1 MKQTSRG
8 LAPSLNTGHS
18 TFTGARQRLAV
29 ALVAIVIAFAGA
41 QTARAQ
47 TLCYVKF
54 DISSGGT
61 VKIQREEQWL
71 EVTNGQ
77 TRPCLIPSVSNLI
90 ITPETGYVVSS
101 ITCDAP
107 DGLSIDLFQYDD
119 FHWSLNIHPY
129 EGSKTPT
136 ITVHIVFNKVGGADE
151 ASAVALT
158 ADDDFHLAG
167 GWYKVESDLA
177 LGHTVNLHGDTHIII
192 ASGATLTVSTSDE
205 YGISGSAL
213 TVSGEGTLNVSAN
226 QSAISVDNY
235 TQMGC
240 AVTLSGNN
248 FGLNAEN
255 NVSISGGSLTTSG
268 AYYGISTV
276 NEAITIS
283 GGTVSSSGDNT
294 GMYAARAM
302 NITGGTV
309 SASGDDYGIR
319 GYSVSITGGQVTVS
333 SGGIMSIFGDI
344 TLGWTS
350 ATDYITASGYVLQK
364 DGKHVKIADG
374 QTLYGGGFPSAY
386 YTGTVDD
393 PSALNGL
400 MLRPTAAVTESG
412 TNEYTIRYADGW
424 DAFCAALQDN
434 DTYNRFSG
442 KTVKLADDITVS
454 RMAGESQHEFCGT
467 FDGQGKT
474 LTVSYSGS
482 SYVAPFSYVDGATI
496 QNLVVEGT
504 ISSSGTRAAGVIGE
518 TGSPGTTGKSYI
530 TNCVSSVTISGDR
543 YTGGFSIG
551 GNVAIEGCVFNGKIN
566 ATSRSGGFIGH
577 SNSAQ
582 VIKNSLFAPKDGSSI
597 SGGTF
602 YYNGGGDVAPV
613 NSYYT
618 RALGTAQ
625 GKALHSVTAG
635 DDVTLALSGTA
646 TEYTVSGITA
656 YEGNQGIKYGTTY
669 YAGSG
674 DAVSLTLSNT
684 ATGAPEG
691 YKYGYTASAGTLIG
705 STLTMP
711 AEDVTI
717 SVNTAVLTAIPWDGD
732 GTEGSPYI
740 IKYAS
745 QLDLLAYRV
754 NGTHG
759 ETRRE
764 DGYEN
769 KFFQLAKDISYTHT
783 SDWDAFDSDE
793 SNFEAIGGYYDDD
806 DRSFSGHFDGNNKTI
821 SGIRIH
827 KDGIGNAN
835 MFQGIFGLTGSGA
848 DIHDLTLANARITG
862 YDYTGGIV
870 GYNDGATVTHC
881 HVAGD
886 VAVCA
891 VQSYA
896 HYHGGIAGNNDGTIE
911 QCTSAAN
918 LTIAGATS
926 AYYGGIAG
934 INYGT
939 LSDNLAI
946 GATVPAAAYNTY
958 GAITGSNGGTLQRN
972 YYANCKVANTENAT
986 GVGCGDISDG
996 NGGYI
1001 VADVNNDN
1009 NPDGAVS
1016 INTLALTANL
1026 APDGIYWTTY
1036 YNGALGFTIDDDE
1049 HACAYTATY
1058 SGSQLTLHKLG
1069 ELGKEIPAGTAVI
1082 IVADNDVVSMTA
1094 ATDLDDISISGTND
1108 LHGVDYDTPVADI
1121 RNDLGDGTF
1130 YVLGM
1135 TTVGDEQHFGFHRYT
1150 GEEMAA
1156 HKAFVHVA
1164 GSPEATARSLTMV
1177 FDEATGIQGLTP
1189 DAAPKAQAAEHWF
1202 TLDGRRL
1209 QAKPTA
1215 PGIYVNNG
1223 KKVVIK

>member
-1 MKQTSRG
+1 MNNIIQTIRHAARAATVLLIAL
-8 LAPSLNTGHS
+8 LAAQT
-18 TFTGARQRLAV
+18 
-29 ALVAIVIAFAGA
+29 AGA
-41 QTARAQ
+41 QGIIRQVSDASGLLAAFGNTNVSVVNVTNDITGVGDLPPLNRAL
-47 TLCYVKF
+47 TINLNGHT
-54 DISSGGT
+54 ISGNGLNFNVGPDCSLTINGGGGNIISGKADVPAIYNRGT
-61 VKIQREEQWL
+61 VTL
-71 EVTNGQ
+71 
-77 TRPCLIPSVSNLI
+77 SNVNI
-90 ITPETGYVVSS
+90 ITY
-101 ITCDAP
+101 P
-107 DGLSIDLFQYDD
+107 DHAI
-119 FHWSLNIHPY
+119 N
-129 EGSKTPT
+129 
-136 ITVHIVFNKVGGADE
+136 
-151 ASAVALT
+151 
-158 ADDDFHLAG
+158 
-167 GWYKVESDLA
+167 
-177 LGHTVNLHGDTHIII
+177 GD
-192 ASGATLTVSTSDE
+192 
-205 YGISGSAL
+205 
-213 TVSGEGTLNVSAN
+213 GTLNIGDNASFKYISDIDNASGLEAALNDTNVGVINVTDNITGVGAPPLDHDLTINLNGHTISGDGLHFNVGTGCSLTINGGGQDGSVGNIISGYAN
-226 QSAISVDNY
+226 QPAIENNG
-235 TQMGC
+235 T
-240 AVTLSGNN
+240 VTLSNVNITTNSESAIQG
-248 FGLNAEN
+248 GTLNIGN
-255 NVSISGGSLTTSG
+255 NVSF
-268 AYYGISTV
+268 
-276 NEAITIS
+276 N
-283 GGTVSSSGDNT
+283 
-294 GMYAARAM
+294 
-302 NITGGTV
+302 
-309 SASGDDYGIR
+309 
-319 GYSVSITGGQVTVS
+319 
-333 SGGIMSIFGDI
+333 
-344 TLGWTS
+344 GWTS
-350 ATDYITASGYVLQK
+350 GPFLTQNVNTEGGNYSSTVVATVTIGGVTHYFENSDIALAYITNNAGKVDFSWSESG
-364 DGKHVKIADG
+364 D
-374 QTLYGGGFPSAY
+374 T
-386 YTGTVDD
+386 YTIH
-393 PSALNGL
+393 
-400 MLRPTAAVTESG
+400 TAA
-412 TNEYTIRYADGW
+412 GW
-424 DAFCAALQDN
+424 DFFCSLLANKAQGFF
-434 DTYNRFSG
+434 TG
-442 KTVKLADDITVS
+442 KTVRLGADIGTADAPVT
-454 RMAGESQHEFCGT
+454 RMADASGKEFTGT
-467 FDGQGKT
+467 FDGQGHT
-474 LTVSYSGS
+474 LTVNYANTDNN
-482 SYVAPFSYVDGATI
+482 VMTAPFSYVDGATI
-496 QNLVVEGT
+496 RNLIVDGT
-504 ISSSGTRAAGVIGE
+504 ISGSAYRAAGIIGE
-518 TGSPGTTGKSYI
+518 TGNTTSHI

-602 YYNGGGDVAPV
+602 YYNGDGDVAPV

-618 RALGTAQ
+618 RTLGTAQ

-646 TEYTVSGITA
+646 TKYTVSGITA

-674 DAVSLTLSNT
+674 DEVSLTLSNT
-684 ATGAPEG
+684 GAPLG
-691 YKYGYTASAGTLIG
+691 YQYGYTASAGTLIG

-711 AEDVTI
+711 AEDVTV

-1058 SGSQLTLHKLG
+1058 GAGQLTLHK
-1069 ELGKEIPAGTAVI
+1069 LGKEIPAGTAVI

-1156 HKAFVHVA
+1156 HKAFVLVS
-1164 GSPEATARSLTMV
+1164 GSQALARSLTMV
-1177 FDEATGIQGLTP
+1177 FDEASGIESLTP
-1189 DAAPKAQAAEHWF
+1189 DAAPKPQAAQHWF

-1223 KKVVIK
+1223 RKVMIK

>member
-1 MKQTSRG
+1 MNNIIQTIR
-8 LAPSLNTGHS
+8 H
-18 TFTGARQRLAV
+18 
-29 ALVAIVIAFAGA
+29 
-41 QTARAQ
+41 TARAATVLLLSVLTTMTAWANDAVTYIDENGVTQ
-47 TLCYVKF
+47 TVTDYYALTGSETPDGNGRVVLIQDVVVVNSNVTYDQKGLNLNARSGNEIKLILCDGCTLTINSNSNDFRQVVVSKTLTIYGQTNNSGKLVVNASNQTAIHAGDMDKHVTVTVN
-54 DISSGGT
+54 GGT
-61 VKIQREEQWL
+61 VESTSTHNYGRGLTCSALVFNGGNLKL
-71 EVTNGQ
+71 EGNVGVQCHSNTAQTVTLNWRSASDRVYISSFSYVNTVNIGGAGGKCFTDGNGNYYGGTYTSGFSAFSGKELQ
-77 TRPCLIPSVSNLI
+77 PATARTLVL
-90 ITPETGYVVSS
+90 
-101 ITCDAP
+101 P
-107 DGLSIDLFQYDD
+107 DGVTATGALFTDSGVDYYAPGSTVTLSDL
-119 FHWSLNIHPY
+119 P
-129 EGSKTPT
+129 
-136 ITVHIVFNKVGGADE
+136 A
-151 ASAVALT
+151 ASAGYLDWQYTVNGTPIDGTSFTMPADANATVALT
-158 ADDDFHLAG
+158 HQPDPTDF
-167 GWYKVESDLA
+167 E
-177 LGHTVNLHGDTHIII
+177 
-192 ASGATLTVSTSDE
+192 LT
-205 YGISGSAL
+205 
-213 TVSGEGTLNVSAN
+213 
-226 QSAISVDNY
+226 
-235 TQMGC
+235 
-240 AVTLSGNN
+240 
-248 FGLNAEN
+248 
-255 NVSISGGSLTTSG
+255 
-268 AYYGISTV
+268 
-276 NEAITIS
+276 
-283 GGTVSSSGDNT
+283 
-294 GMYAARAM
+294 
-302 NITGGTV
+302 
-309 SASGDDYGIR
+309 
-319 GYSVSITGGQVTVS
+319 
-333 SGGIMSIFGDI
+333 
-344 TLGWTS
+344 
-350 ATDYITASGYVLQK
+350 ATD
-364 DGKHVKIADG
+364 
-374 QTLYGGGFPSAY
+374 
-386 YTGTVDD
+386 
-393 PSALNGL
+393 
-400 MLRPTAAVTESG
+400 
-412 TNEYTIRYADGW
+412 EYTIHTADGW
-424 DAFCAALQDN
+424 GVFCDALQDN

-442 KTVKLADDITVS
+442 KTVKLGANISVT
-454 RMAGESQHEFCGT
+454 RMAGASGKDFTGT
-467 FDGQGKT
+467 FDGQGNT
-474 LTVSYSGS
+474 LTVNYANTDNN
-482 SYVAPFSYVDGATI
+482 VMTAPFSYVDGATI
-496 QNLVVEGT
+496 RNLIVDGSIT
-504 ISSSGTRAAGVIGE
+504 GSAYRAAGIIGE
-518 TGSPGTTGKSYI
+518 TGNTTSHI

-602 YYNGGGDVAPV
+602 YYNGGGDVDPV

-759 ETRRE
+759 EALQTN
-764 DGYEN
+764 GYYN
-769 KFFQLAKDISYTHT
+769 TYFKLDNDISYTHT

-793 SNFEAIGGYYDDD
+793 SNFEAIGGYYYDD

-934 INYGT
+934 INQGT

-1016 INTLALTANL
+1016 INTLALTANQ
-1026 APDGIYWTTY
+1026 APDGNYWTTY

-1058 SGSQLTLHKLG
+1058 GAGQLTLHK
-1069 ELGKEIPAGTAVI
+1069 LGKEIPAGTAVI
-1082 IVADNDVVSMTA
+1082 IVADNSVVSMTA
-1094 ATDLDDISISGTND
+1094 ATALDDISGTND
-1108 LHGVDYDTPVADI
+1108 LHGVDYDTDVDDI
-1121 RNDLGDGTF
+1121 TSDLGTGTF

-1135 TTVGDEQHFGFHRYT
+1135 TTVDNEKHFGFHRYT

-1156 HKAFVHVA
+1156 HKAFVLVDSQSA
-1164 GSPEATARSLTMV
+1164 ARSLTMV
-1177 FDEATGIQGLTP
+1177 FDEATGIS
-1189 DAAPKAQAAEHWF
+1189 DATRLNNKEEIKNNNWF

-1223 KKVVIK
+1223 RKVVIK